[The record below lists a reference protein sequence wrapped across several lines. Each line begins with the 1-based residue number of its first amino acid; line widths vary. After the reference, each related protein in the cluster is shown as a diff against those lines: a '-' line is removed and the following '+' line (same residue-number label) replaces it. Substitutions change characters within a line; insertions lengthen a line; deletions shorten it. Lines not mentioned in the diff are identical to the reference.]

1 MSKDS
6 AIRKY
11 LKWIIFGAVA
21 IYAIIMIVVQQ
32 MQIKEQKA
40 LLGELEIKKQELTE
54 KIEHLESEFEYMTT
68 DEYIERT
75 ARDRLGM
82 VKENEIVF
90 QQMPEED

>member
-1 MSKDS
+1 MKKDS

-11 LKWIIFGAVA
+11 LKWIIFGIIAA
-21 IYAIIMIVVQQ
+21 YAIIMIVVQQ

-90 QQMPEED
+90 QQMPGEE

>member
-1 MSKDS
+1 MKKDS

-11 LKWIIFGAVA
+11 LKWIIFGIIAA
-21 IYAIIMIVVQQ
+21 YAIVMIVVQQ
-32 MQIKEQKA
+32 LQIKEQKA

-90 QQMPEED
+90 QQMPEEE